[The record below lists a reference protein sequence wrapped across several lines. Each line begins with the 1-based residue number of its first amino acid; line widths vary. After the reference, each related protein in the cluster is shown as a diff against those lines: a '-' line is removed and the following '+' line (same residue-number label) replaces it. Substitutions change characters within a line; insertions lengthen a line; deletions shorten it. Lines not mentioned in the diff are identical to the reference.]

1 MSSSRRL
8 GIRSIACAQ
17 CAITVSGDGLGPKEV
32 IKLRREHQGHKGVAA
47 EMLDGIRIE
56 NLWPNKDNSV

>member
-17 CAITVSGDGLGPKEV
+17 CRITVSGDGLGPKEV
-32 IKLRREHQGHKGVAA
+32 VRLRRQHQGHEGVVA
-47 EMLDGIRIE
+47 EMLNGIRIE
-56 NLWPNKDNSV
+56 NLWPNKNNSV